1 MEATTATDILL
12 VSNRLPVRVERH
24 GRELTITRS
33 VGGLPAALSAVPNVH
48 TWIGW
53 PGAVVEPARR
63 RDLDAQL
70 RAQGLAPVYL
80 SADEERNFYSCMCNG
95 VLWPLLH
102 YYPAMIEF
110 DPRAWP
116 AYQAVNQ
123 RFCSAVVERAP
134 PGAAV
139 WIHDY
144 HLLLLPELLR
154 RARPDLRIGFF
165 LHVPFPSQ
173 ELWRILPQRE
183 ELLRG
188 MLGADYLGFH
198 TADYLR
204 HFINS
209 CLRVLGI
216 EASPDA
222 VESGGHRTAL
232 GVDPLGPDVAA
243 FTGLLQGEAVRQ
255 HLDRFREQWGARRL
269 ILGVERLDY
278 SKGITHKLR
287 AFAQLLEREPERAK
301 DTVMLQ
307 VLVPSREEN
316 ESYRALLHEIER
328 NVGRLNGRFGS
339 PGCMP
344 LEFLHRSI
352 DLAEL
357 TALYRHASLGLVT
370 PVRDGM
376 NLVAHEFVL
385 CQGHPEPAGSVA
397 RGALVLSEF
406 AGAALS
412 LTRALPVN
420 PWDIDGLAN
429 AISQALLLTE
439 TERTDRVSEM
449 YERVLDLD
457 SQRWA
462 QRFLRRLDRAAEH
475 NRQHGPRPLSA
486 ASREAMLARW
496 RAAKRRALF
505 LDYDGTLR
513 EITQRPEHAVPTA
526 ELLAL
531 LQRLA
536 TAPDTQVHLV
546 SGRRRKTLA
555 AWFGHLPVHLCAE
568 HGFARR
574 AVGRGWQE
582 PVQVDRSWL
591 DKVTAILAETCEQVP
606 GSFVEVKPSGIAWHY
621 RLADPGYG
629 SWRARDLK
637 TQLDALLATT
647 QAETIPGHSVL
658 EVRAKGVD
666 KGSYV
671 AASLAGGSATDFVLA
686 AGDDRT
692 DLDMFRQL
700 PEGAYPVYVGG
711 DTPAGALAV
720 ATPADL
726 RALLAD
732 FAAADETQ
740 RGAEP
745 QRGAGPTPAL

>member
-1 MEATTATDILL
+1 
-12 VSNRLPVRVERH
+12 
-24 GRELTITRS
+24 
-33 VGGLPAALSAVPNVH
+33 
-48 TWIGW
+48 
-53 PGAVVEPARR
+53 
-63 RDLDAQL
+63 
-70 RAQGLAPVYL
+70 
-80 SADEERNFYSCMCNG
+80 

-102 YYPAMIEF
+102 YYPAMIEL

-116 AYQAVNQ
+116 SYHVVNQ
-123 RFCSAVVERAP
+123 RFCRAVAERAP

-144 HLLLLPELLR
+144 PLLLLPQLLR

-188 MLGADYLGFH
+188 MLGADYLSFH

-209 CLRVLGI
+209 CLRVLGL
-216 EASPDA
+216 ESDPDA

-232 GVDPLGPDVAA
+232 GVDPLGPDVQA
-243 FTGLLQGEAVRQ
+243 FTALLQAEAVRG
-255 HLDRFREQWGARRL
+255 HLERFQAQWGARRL

-278 SKGITHKLR
+278 SKGIMHKLR
-287 AFAQLLEREPERAK
+287 AFAQLLEHEPERAK

-316 ESYRALLHEIER
+316 ESYRTLLRDIER
-328 NVGRLNGRFGS
+328 EVGRINGRFGS

-344 LEFLHRSI
+344 LEFLHRTVEP
-352 DLAEL
+352 DELA
-357 TALYRHASLGLVT
+357 ALYRYATIGLVT

-385 CQGHPEPAGSVA
+385 CQGHNEPAGSVA

-412 LTRALPVN
+412 LTRALHVN

-429 AISQALLLTE
+429 TIGQALRLSE
-439 TERTDRVSEM
+439 VERAERIGEM
-449 YERVLDLD
+449 YERVVELD
-457 SQRWA
+457 SGRWA

-475 NRQHGPRPLSA
+475 NRQHRPRPLSA
-486 ASREAMLARW
+486 ETRDAMLARW

-513 EITQRPEHAVPTA
+513 ELTQRPEHAVPTA
-526 ELLAL
+526 DLLAL

-536 TAPDTQVHLV
+536 AAPDTQVHLV

-555 AWFGHLPVHLCAE
+555 AWFGHLPLHLCAE
-568 HGFARR
+568 HGYARR
-574 AVGRGWQE
+574 AAGRSWQE

-591 DKVTAILAETCEQVP
+591 DKVTAILVETCEQVP
-606 GSFVEVKPSGIAWHY
+606 GSFIEVKPSGIAWHY
-621 RLADPGYG
+621 RLADAGYG
-629 SWRARDLK
+629 TWRARDLK

-671 AASLAGGSATDFVLA
+671 AASLAGAPAPDFVLA

-692 DLDMFRQL
+692 DLDMFRAL
-700 PEGAYPVYVGG
+700 PEGSFAMFVGG
-711 DTPAGALAV
+711 DTPTGALAV
-720 ATPADL
+720 ATPTEM
-726 RALLAD
+726 RALLAEL
-732 FAAADETQ
+732 AAALT
-740 RGAEP
+740 EP
-745 QRGAGPTPAL
+745 QRGAGPSPAL